1 MIGEQASPS
10 TGAIGSGAKAP
21 KAGSRNSGGASASG
35 EQIRP
40 VSFSVR
46 LTGEAISVI
55 AMALATL
62 ALGSGLYLHA
72 GFDPSF
78 AASTAVAAYV
88 CMLAAHAM
96 VPRFFSV
103 ETYGSEH
110 QGEYEAV
117 VQGASS
123 AGVAAVAKG
132 PMNNAVYSPREAIA
146 AAPPPGSKSSQMPP
160 AEATATSKGAQGSSP
175 GPQTF
180 APPVRP
186 VSDAAATNSA
196 QKATAQKATASSPPA
211 VEPATRPQAAPPFV
225 SDVRSAPSKEAQ
237 RLPQMSPAPREAD
250 VEMIQGLI
258 KKLADEVNAASVAPT
273 TNRDAAEKVSERA
286 ISQSVDALKA
296 TAGTMRERDAAA
308 AARNGV
314 SRPKSAGDERTETGR
329 PAAVNAKLSQLAE
342 ALATG
347 RVEVLLDPILDFDS
361 SRPKHFE
368 IFVRLRDEAGKIL
381 NTDTIGRDLQGTGM
395 LSRLDGARVAHA
407 SQIAMRFAGSGR
419 AAQVFSTVSGEALTA
434 NKFLDGVAHAYRERD
449 SFAGQLVMTFSQDDV
464 RGFGA
469 REWQTLAE
477 FARLGFRYGIADVD
491 SLDMDFEALREKGF
505 DFVKL
510 DADVFLKGLP
520 AGNDVFI
527 PASDIC
533 KHMARLGLSVIVGHI
548 EDREVA
554 AKVFGFGVLL
564 GQGTLF
570 GGAKAVKREI
580 LSTRGPAAA

>member
-21 KAGSRNSGGASASG
+21 KAGSRNSGVASASG

-78 AASTAVAAYV
+78 AAATAVAAYV

-110 QGEYEAV
+110 QGEYEAA

-123 AGVAAVAKG
+123 AGVAAATKG
-132 PMNNAVYSPREAIA
+132 PMNNAVASPREAIA
-146 AAPPPGSKSSQMPP
+146 TAPPPGAKPSQRPP
-160 AEATATSKGAQGSSP
+160 AEATAALKEATSSSP
-175 GPQTF
+175 GPQPST
-180 APPVRP
+180 PPVRP

-196 QKATAQKATASSPPA
+196 QKATPSSLPA
-211 VEPATRPQAAPPFV
+211 AEPATRSQAVKPPV

-237 RLPQMSPAPREAD
+237 RVPQMSPAPREAD

-258 KKLADEVNAASVAPT
+258 KKLADEVNAASVAPA

-368 IFVRLRDEAGKIL
+368 IFVRLRDEAGKVL

-419 AAQVFSTVSGEALTA
+419 AAHVFSTVSGEALTA

-580 LSTRGPAAA
+580 LSARGPAAA

>member
-1 MIGEQASPS
+1 MIGEQVSPS

-78 AASTAVAAYV
+78 AAATAVAAYV

-110 QGEYEAV
+110 QGEYKAV

-123 AGVAAVAKG
+123 AGGAAVTKG
-132 PMNNAVYSPREAIA
+132 PMNNAVSSSREAIA
-146 AAPPPGSKSSQMPP
+146 IAPPPGAKPSQRPP

-175 GPQTF
+175 GPQPS

-196 QKATAQKATASSPPA
+196 QNATPSSPPA
-211 VEPATRPQAAPPFV
+211 VEPATRSQAGPPPV
-225 SDVRSAPSKEAQ
+225 TDVRSAPSKDAQ
-237 RLPQMSPAPREAD
+237 RVPQMSPAPREAD

-510 DADVFLKGLP
+510 DADVFLRGLP

-554 AKVFGFGVLL
+554 DKVFGFGVLL